1 MSVKVLMAVI
11 LDLQKIFLTSKQ
23 DASPVNKNKF
33 DGHHKRFGKNPSFC
47 VTLMLHIRYLA
58 SLCAMFILV
67 AG

>member
-1 MSVKVLMAVI
+1 MAVI

-23 DASPVNKNKF
+23 DGSPENKNKF
-33 DGHHKRFGKNPSFC
+33 DGHNKRFGKNPSSC

-58 SLCAMFILV
+58 SLYAMFVFLLV